1 MHLRADLHIHSP
13 FALAVSRHM
22 LPEQLL
28 ASSTIKGIQIIGTGD
43 GLHPTWRSLWDEHL
57 VNPQGVCVIPTA
69 EVEGLHRIHHLILM
83 EDFDQCAALYDLLKP
98 YSSNID
104 RNGRPQVKLEGEA
117 IAAHVH
123 AVGGMIGPA
132 HAFTPWTSLYATY
145 DHVRDCYGSEPID
158 LLELGL
164 SADSSYGAGIS
175 ELHQVPFLSNS
186 DAHSPQTNKFGR
198 EFNLLNLT
206 EPTPRAVLAAI
217 RENRILMNAGFFPEE
232 GKYNRTACIECLH
245 QYTLDEAIAH
255 QWRCP
260 VDGARI
266 KKGVADRAHE
276 LTDTLPSPRPPYL
289 HLIPLSEII
298 QRVLGTASPSAKKVQ
313 RLYTEYISRF
323 GDEITVLIET
333 PEPEIS
339 EINPAVGAAV
349 QALRDG
355 RVDLH
360 PGGGGSYGSFS
371 FMQ

>member
-1 MHLRADLHIHSP
+1 MRLYADLHIHSP
-13 FALAVSRHM
+13 FALAVSKHM

-28 ASSTIKGIQIIGTGD
+28 VSAQIKGIRIIGTGD
-43 GLHPTWRSLWDEHL
+43 GLHPGWRRLWREHL
-57 VNPQGVCVIPTA
+57 VNQEEICVVPTA

-83 EDFDQCAALYDLLKP
+83 EDDDQCAALHDLLKP
-98 YSSNID
+98 FSTNID
-104 RNGRPQVKLEGEA
+104 RNGRPHVRLDGEE

-132 HAFTPWTSLYATY
+132 HAFTPWTSIYATY
-145 DHVRDCYGSEPID
+145 DHIRDCYGDEPID

-175 ELHQVPFLSNS
+175 ELDAVPFISNS

-198 EFNLLNLT
+198 EFNLLDQTDL
-206 EPTPRAVLAAI
+206 TPRGVFSALKERRV
-217 RENRILMNAGFFPEE
+217 LMNAGFFPEE
-232 GKYNRTACIECLH
+232 GKYNRTACVGGLH
-245 QYTLDEAIAH
+245 QYTLEEAIAYK
-255 QWRCP
+255 WRCP

-266 KKGVADRAHE
+266 KKGVADRARE
-276 LTDTLPSPRPPYL
+276 LTDGPPSSRPPYL

-313 RLYTEYISRF
+313 QVYNEYIAQF
-323 GDEITVLIET
+323 GNEIAVLIEAS
-333 PEPEIS
+333 ES
-339 EINPAVGAAV
+339 EICAIHPLIGAAV

-355 RVDLH
+355 RVELH

-371 FMQ
+371 FIQ